1 MFVLWTNLVLIKFVF
16 MFCFCMCFFVFV
28 IVLQMSPIKQ
38 LVSKKSTKRSCTN
51 SENFQSVESNMA
63 YNDYYKRASIIM
75 EKVVAMET
83 LENTF
88 IPKVFKERTWA
99 KLLNPVGNVYA

>member
-1 MFVLWTNLVLIKFVF
+1 M
-16 MFCFCMCFFVFV
+16 FV

-38 LVSKKSTKRSCTN
+38 LVSKKSKKHSHTN
-51 SENFQSVESNMA
+51 SENFQTVESNMA

>member
-1 MFVLWTNLVLIKFVF
+1 
-16 MFCFCMCFFVFV
+16 MCFFVFV